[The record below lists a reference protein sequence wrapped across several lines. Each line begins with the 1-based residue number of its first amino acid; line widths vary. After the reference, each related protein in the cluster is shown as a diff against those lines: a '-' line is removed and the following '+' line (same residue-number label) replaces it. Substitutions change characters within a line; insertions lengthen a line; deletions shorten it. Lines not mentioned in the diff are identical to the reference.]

1 LERNKAASV
10 TEREPKWTRRKDA
23 RPQEIIEAA
32 IDEFVAKGYAHTK
45 LTDVARRAGVV
56 KGTIYRYFETKAELF
71 RAVARHLASE
81 NLKAIENAPGA
92 ADVDALTLL
101 PLLLGHV
108 AGKMSDARLPGIVRM
123 VLLESRAFPD
133 LASVW
138 HDEVITRVA
147 SVLTG
152 AIERGQKAG
161 SIRAGDPALMLFSVM
176 GPMLMGVLFRETF
189 PDSPFAPDL
198 RALGVQHADVL
209 AAGLRV

>member
-1 LERNKAASV
+1 M

-32 IDEFVAKGYAHTK
+32 LDEFVAKGYAQTK
-45 LTDVARRAGVV
+45 LTDVAKRAGVV

-81 NLKAIENAPGA
+81 NLKAIQNTPGA

-101 PLLLGHV
+101 PMLLGHV

-147 SVLTG
+147 SVLKG

>member
-1 LERNKAASV
+1 MASV

-56 KGTIYRYFETKAELF
+56 KGTIYRYFETKADLF

-92 ADVDALTLL
+92 ADVDILTLL
-101 PLLLGHV
+101 PMLLGHV

-147 SVLTG
+147 GVLTG

-161 SIRAGDPALMLFSVM
+161 RIRAGDPALMLFSVM
-176 GPMLMGVLFRETF
+176 GPMLMGILFRETF

-198 RALGVQHADVL
+198 HALGAQHAGVL
-209 AAGLRV
+209 TTGLRAC